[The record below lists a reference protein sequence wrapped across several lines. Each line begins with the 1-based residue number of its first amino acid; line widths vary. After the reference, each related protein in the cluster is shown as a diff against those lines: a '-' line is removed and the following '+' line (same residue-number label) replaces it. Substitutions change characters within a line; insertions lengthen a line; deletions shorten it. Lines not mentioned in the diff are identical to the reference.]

1 MIKKKKLL
9 IIIVLFSI
17 TSLKINANT
26 GANFLDFGAGARTMG
41 MGRCGIGLSDDAS
54 APYYNPAGLAQIKPQ
69 ELLFMHSFLFMGTNL
84 EYFAYALPTA
94 KSGTFAFSIVQARI
108 GDIEGRDE
116 GNNPLDE
123 FGESETAGIVSY
135 STNFSNFLSFGINLK
150 MLQHSISHWSSFS
163 QDLDIGFMFLPEQ
176 TFSFGLTIKNLLK
189 PSFTLISEQEQYP
202 INLGAGVSWK
212 TLDDKLILASDI
224 GWHENSDIL
233 INGGIEYKLSDLATL
248 RIGAD
253 NNYLSYGL
261 GLNFP
266 LGNKTIRIDYAFQN
280 HYQSKGIITPAHN
293 LSLTFNFGGFRA
305 KLYPDKEV
313 FSPITDGE
321 NNILWLEKEVRT
333 KDEIEKWE
341 LLIKNRWGEIL
352 RHYKGRGE
360 LPQRFYWDGRDD
372 SGQLVHYGDYFYKFI
387 VSEKN
392 GRTYTASG
400 KLATIKTES
409 PAERFIIEEKW
420 EGLEEDIYIE
430 EDFEADKNE
439 PSFKQE
445 KENK

>member
-1 MIKKKKLL
+1 MIKNGKLL

-17 TSLKINANT
+17 LSLKTNANT

-94 KSGTFAFSIVQARI
+94 KSGTFAFSIIQARI
-108 GDIEGRDE
+108 GNIEGRDE
-116 GNNPLDE
+116 SNNTLDE

-135 STNFSNFLSFGINLK
+135 STNISNILSFGINLK
-150 MLQHSISHWSSFS
+150 ILQHSISHWSSVS
-163 QDLDIGFMFLPEQ
+163 QDLDIGLMLLPEEP
-176 TFSFGLTIKNLLK
+176 FSFGLTVKNLLK
-189 PSFTLISEQEQYP
+189 PSFTLISENEKYP
-202 INLGAGVSWK
+202 INLKAGVSWK

-224 GWHENSDIL
+224 GWHENSNIL
-233 INGGIEYKLSDLATL
+233 LNGGIEYQLSNLAVL
-248 RIGAD
+248 RVGAD

-261 GLNFP
+261 GFNFP
-266 LGNKTIRIDYAFQN
+266 LENNSLRIDYAFQS

-305 KLYPDKEV
+305 KLYPDKTE

-321 NNILWLEKEVRT
+321 SNILWLEKEVRT
-333 KDEIEKWE
+333 KDKIEKWQ
-341 LLIKNRWGEIL
+341 LLIKNQWGEIL

-387 VSEKN
+387 VTEKN
-392 GRTYTASG
+392 GRTYTSSG

-409 PAERFIIEEKW
+409 PAERFLIEEKW

-430 EDFEADKNE
+430 EDFETDKNE
-439 PSFKQE
+439 TPLNK
-445 KENK
+445 KNENK

>member
-1 MIKKKKLL
+1 MIKNNRLL
-9 IIIVLFSI
+9 IITLLFSI
-17 TSLKINANT
+17 SSLKMNANT
-26 GANFLDFGAGARTMG
+26 GANFLNFGAGARTMG

-69 ELLFMHSFLFMGTNL
+69 ELLFMHSTLFMGTNL

-94 KSGTFAFSIVQARI
+94 KSGTFAFSFVQARI

-116 GNNPLDE
+116 NNIPLGE
-123 FGESETAGIVSY
+123 FGESETAGILSY
-135 STNFSNFLSFGINLK
+135 STNFSNLLSFGINLK
-150 MLQHSISHWSSFS
+150 ILQHSISHWSAVG
-163 QDLDIGFMFLPEQ
+163 QDLDIGFMFLPEEP
-176 TFSFGLTIKNLLK
+176 FSLGLTIKNLLK
-189 PSFTLISEQEQYP
+189 PSFTLISEKEQYP
-202 INLGAGVSWK
+202 IRFDAGASWK

-224 GWHENSDIL
+224 GWHEDSKIQ
-233 INGGIEYKLSDLATL
+233 IKGGIEYTLNSLAVL
-248 RIGAD
+248 RVGAD

-266 LGNKTIRIDYAFQN
+266 IGNKSMRIDYAFQN
-280 HYQSKGIITPAHN
+280 NFQSKGIITPAHN

-333 KDEIEKWE
+333 KDKIDKWE
-341 LLIKNRWGEIL
+341 LLVKNQWGEVL
-352 RHYKGRGE
+352 RHYEGPGE

-387 VSEKN
+387 VTEKN
-392 GRTYTASG
+392 GRTYTSNG
-400 KLATIKTES
+400 KLATIKTEG
-409 PAERFIIEEKW
+409 PLERFLIEEKW
-420 EGLEEDIYIE
+420 QGLEEDIYIE
-430 EDFEADKNE
+430 EDFDSEE
-439 PSFKQE
+439 E
-445 KENK
+445 